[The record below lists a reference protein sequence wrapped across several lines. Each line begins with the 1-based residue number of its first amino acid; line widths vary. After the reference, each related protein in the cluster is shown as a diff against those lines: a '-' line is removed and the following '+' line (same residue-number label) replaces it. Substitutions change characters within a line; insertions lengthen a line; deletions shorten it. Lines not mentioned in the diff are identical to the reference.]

1 MDGPAGPD
9 GPAPPPDGPAP
20 PPDGPA
26 PPPDGDGAQPDPPEP
41 ADAVPPAGGRARDLV
56 RGRRRAPR
64 TPDPAGRAHHMG
76 SVPDRMPVLR
86 PDGSRGT
93 TRTSVVQLT
102 AATPHRLEQLEVE
115 LEAEM
120 RGLAAEGRYE
130 EAAWARDELAA
141 TRGEV
146 ERRRERGRSRD

>member
-1 MDGPAGPD
+1 MTSPD
-9 GPAPPPDGPAP
+9 EPVPPPDEDPPAQ
-20 PPDGPA
+20 DGPR
-26 PPPDGDGAQPDPPEP
+26 GASGE
-41 ADAVPPAGGRARDLV
+41 VPSASGRARDLV

-64 TPDPAGRAHHMG
+64 TPDPAGRRHHMG

-102 AATPHRLEQLEVE
+102 AATPLRLEQLEAE

-120 RGLAAEGRYE
+120 RALAAEGRYE

-141 TRGEV
+141 ARGEI
-146 ERRRERGRSRD
+146 ERRRSQD